1 MNATPR
7 DQHRLFDWLC
17 MLRAL
22 YARRGPR
29 DRVGIISTQD
39 VIRYGETLLSRS
51 AASTA

>member
-7 DQHRLFDWLC
+7 DQHRLLDRLC

-29 DRVGIISTQD
+29 DRVGIISTDD
-39 VIRYGETLLSRS
+39 VIRYAETLLSRS
-51 AASTA
+51 AASTV